1 MSTIITTK
9 NRQQA
14 ALAVFQKSP
23 WRTLGWFGAV
33 VTLIGLGQLLLY
45 VFPAMAFGSPEWEY
59 GASAQLIGALPLP
72 TVGLA
77 ALFAAGAGSGSKR
90 GMLLL
95 SLVLVVTAL
104 AIFAVL
110 VLFLTVVPMA
120 IKATPANMRE
130 PIYQTIGRTLLSG
143 IGFGFLYLWAAWL
156 AATQMKR
163 PTERL
168 NNA

>member
-9 NRQQA
+9 NRQQMP
-14 ALAVFQKSP
+14 LAVFQKSP
-23 WRTLGWFGAV
+23 WRTLGWFGAA

-110 VLFLTVVPMA
+110 ALFLTVVPMA

-143 IGFGFLYLWAAWL
+143 IGFGLLYLWAAWL